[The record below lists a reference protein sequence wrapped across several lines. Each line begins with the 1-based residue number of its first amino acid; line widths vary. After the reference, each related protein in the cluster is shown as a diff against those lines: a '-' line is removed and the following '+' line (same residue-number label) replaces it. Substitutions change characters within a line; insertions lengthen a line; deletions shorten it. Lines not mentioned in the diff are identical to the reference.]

1 MRMRLYRTSV
11 KEDLN
16 VEQVFNFLV
25 ERYLAIISHPDDVYS
40 PKTVGESESNGRET
54 KRGPVVCQEDDIFGN
69 PAKLKKGDTITLS
82 GKKKSM
88 AAAEHC

>member
-1 MRMRLYRTSV
+1 MRLYRTSV

-40 PKTVGESESNGRET
+40 PKTVGESEFTMR
-54 KRGPVVCQEDDIFGN
+54 R
-69 PAKLKKGDTITLS
+69 KGS
-82 GKKKSM
+82 
-88 AAAEHC
+88 

>member
-1 MRMRLYRTSV
+1 MARECRMRLYRTSV

-40 PKTVGESESNGRET
+40 PKTVGESESSVKEEGGSCKEAEGR
-54 KRGPVVCQEDDIFGN
+54 RV
-69 PAKLKKGDTITLS
+69 
-82 GKKKSM
+82 
-88 AAAEHC
+88 